1 MDPRLHAP
9 ATQRNRQP
17 ILDVLSRVLPG
28 SGTVLEIASGT
39 GEHAVWFAQQLRPL
53 VWQTSDPDPEMRASI
68 AAHGRDAAPASLPEP
83 LDIDARAETWPLEA
97 ADAVV
102 CINMIHIA
110 PWEAALGLF
119 AGAGRLLRPSA
130 PLVLYGP
137 YKRYG
142 EHTASSNADFDA
154 SLRAQSPA
162 WGVRDLESEVVP
174 AAATAGLALDEVV
187 EMPANN
193 LTVVFRKA
201 ADSE

>member
-17 ILDVLSRVLPG
+17 ILDVLTRVLPR
-28 SGTVLEIASGT
+28 SGIVLEVASGT

-53 VWQTSDPDPEMRASI
+53 VWQASDPDPEMRQSI
-68 AAHGRDAAPASLPEP
+68 AAHAGDAAPAHLPAP
-83 LDIDARAETWPLEA
+83 LDIDARAEAWPIET

-119 AGAGRLLRPSA
+119 AGAGRLLAEGA

-137 YKRYG
+137 FKRKG
-142 EHTASSNADFDA
+142 EHTAPSNASFDQ

-162 WGVRDLESEVVP
+162 WGVRDLDGEVVP
-174 AAATAGLALDEVV
+174 AAAAEGFSLDEVV

-193 LTVVFRKA
+193 LTVVFRKTGA
-201 ADSE
+201 HG